1 LPGIAFRVLVGQ
13 LRALRLHHRPGNI
26 IFRGDQLDVI
36 FLAAVFLLDGG
47 KQFGIGLG
55 EGALLGKHFWALG
68 KMFQE
73 GPTLRCAATKT
84 GLATSTSND
93 GGKERF

>member
-1 LPGIAFRVLVGQ
+1 
-13 LRALRLHHRPGNI
+13 
-26 IFRGDQLDVI
+26 
-36 FLAAVFLLDGG
+36 
-47 KQFGIGLG
+47 
-55 EGALLGKHFWALG
+55 
-68 KMFQE
+68 MFQE